1 MRMIKFLYYWKS
13 NSSKQNF
20 GDLLSKYIVEKI
32 SNKIVIHVD
41 PTNRWVRNLGIKHYL
56 AIGSIINKAT
66 KKSIVWGS
74 GIIKKDQNIR
84 ESNFVAVRG
93 PKTSKRITELG
104 YKTTT
109 IYGDPGLL
117 SNLFYKKDIQKKY
130 KYGIIPHYV
139 DYQEINKIHSKDKS
153 ILVIDL
159 MCNNVEDIFEKVKS
173 CEFIFSTSL
182 HGVIIAHCFYIP
194 ALWIKF
200 SNRLSGDNIKFYDYF
215 ESVGL
220 EYPIFEFSS
229 STYEIEDL
237 INVMN
242 KNNAISIPKKGVIN
256 KLQKNLIIACPFIKE
271 KRKTKLLLLIN

>member
-1 MRMIKFLYYWKS
+1 MKE
-13 NSSKQNF
+13 NF

-32 SNKIVIHVD
+32 SNKKVIHVD

-93 PKTSKRITELG
+93 PKTSKRIEELG
-104 YKTTT
+104 YETTY
-109 IYGDPGLL
+109 IYGDPGIL
-117 SNLFYKKDIQKKY
+117 SNLFYRKEIKKKY

-139 DYQEINKIHSKDKS
+139 DYKEIKKKYSKNNS
-153 ILVIDL
+153 TLVIDL
-159 MCNNVEDIFEKVKS
+159 MCSNVEDIFEKVKS
-173 CEFIFSTSL
+173 CEFVFTTSL
-182 HGVIIAHCFYIP
+182 HGVIISHCFNIP

-200 SNRLSGDNIKFYDYF
+200 SDKLAGDNVKFYDYF

-220 EYPIFEFSS
+220 QYPIVEFSS
-229 STYEIEDL
+229 STYELEDL

-242 KNNAISIPKKGVIN
+242 KNNAITKPKKGVIS